1 MAEQQL
7 SGEDRVRE
15 LARLSGITIPEDE
28 VAEVANRFDSLMLE
42 LDKISD
48 FPFDLSDIS
57 ASSQISIFP
66 DEGQLNFKAGTPIFN
81 HEGSLMDNNEI
92 AFLSAAE
99 TAKAVR
105 AGELTPENAVQAYL
119 DRIDRLDSRLA
130 AYITVTREEALD
142 AARQVEW
149 RLSGGGDPGPLCGVP
164 VAIKDQF
171 WTDGILTSNGSRV
184 YRDFVPNEDA
194 TIVRRLKEAGATLL
208 GKLNLSELAM
218 GGTQEPPWGIP
229 ANPWDLDR
237 TPGESSSGSGVALS
251 AHLCAASIGEDTG
264 GSGRGPAAYCGVVG
278 LRPTF
283 ARVSRYGMTH
293 MCWFM
298 DAAAPMTKTVE
309 DCAIV
314 LGVIAGYDERD
325 PYTSQRPVPDYTA
338 TLREGVRGLRVG
350 LIRELHQS
358 PDMHPEVR
366 EAIEK
371 ALDTLR
377 GLGAEVREV
386 SIPLVELAGA
396 IFVGIADTEGA
407 GARDEILRTRAD
419 ELDQASRT
427 RLLSASLV
435 PFKVYNR
442 AAKARVLLR
451 RQFMTALDDVDVL
464 VSPTSPY
471 PAPLHT
477 ALTARFENAEDVRAR
492 FFFRRAYTG
501 CYSLTA
507 LPAISIPGGFTRDGL
522 PIGLQLGARPFA
534 EETLFRAAYAYEQA
548 TDWHTRIAPA
558 AQA

>member
-1 MAEQQL
+1 ME
-7 SGEDRVRE
+7 
-15 LARLSGITIPEDE
+15 
-28 VAEVANRFDSLMLE
+28 N
-42 LDKISD
+42 
-48 FPFDLSDIS
+48 SDIV
-57 ASSQISIFP
+57 
-66 DEGQLNFKAGTPIFN
+66 
-81 HEGSLMDNNEI
+81 
-92 AFLSAAE
+92 FLSAAD
-99 TAKAVR
+99 TARAVR
-105 AGELTPENAVQAYL
+105 AGELTPARAVQAYL
-119 DRIDRLDSRLA
+119 ERIDRMNSRLS

-142 AARQVEW
+142 EAREVESQ
-149 RLSGGGDPGPLCGVP
+149 LQSGRDPGALAGVP

-184 YRDFVPNEDA
+184 YRDFVPSEDA
-194 TIVRRLKEAGATLL
+194 TVVRRLRDAGATLL

-264 GSGRGPAAYCGVVG
+264 GSGRGPASYCGVVG

-283 ARVSRYGMTH
+283 TRVSRYGMTH

-298 DAAAPMTKTVE
+298 DAASPMTKTVE

-314 LGVIAGYDERD
+314 LGAIAGYDERD
-325 PYTSQRPVPDYTA
+325 PLTSRRPVPDYTA
-338 TLREGVRGLRVG
+338 ALGRGVEGLRVG
-350 LIRELHQS
+350 LIKELHES

-366 EAIEK
+366 QAVEASLEVMR
-371 ALDTLR
+371 D
-377 GLGAEVREV
+377 LGAEVQEI

-396 IFVGIADTEGA
+396 IFVGVADTEGA
-407 GARDEILRTRAD
+407 GARDEILRTRAS

-451 RQFMTALDDVDVL
+451 QQFMAALSGVDIL
-464 VSPTSPY
+464 ASPTSPY

-477 ALTARFENAEDVRAR
+477 ALTARFESTEDVRAR

-507 LPAISIPGGFTRDGL
+507 LPAISIPGGFTSDGL
-522 PIGLQLGARPFA
+522 PIGLQLGARPFG
-534 EETLFRAAYAYEQA
+534 EETLFRAAHAFEQA
-548 TDWHTRIAPA
+548 TPWHTRVAPA

>member
-1 MAEQQL
+1 MN
-7 SGEDRVRE
+7 SND
-15 LARLSGITIPEDE
+15 
-28 VAEVANRFDSLMLE
+28 
-42 LDKISD
+42 
-48 FPFDLSDIS
+48 
-57 ASSQISIFP
+57 
-66 DEGQLNFKAGTPIFN
+66 
-81 HEGSLMDNNEI
+81 I
-92 AFLSAAE
+92 AFLSAAA
-99 TAKAVR
+99 TATKVR
-105 AGELTPENAVQAYL
+105 AGELSAGDAVQAYL
-119 DRIDRLDSRLA
+119 DRIDRLNSRLR

-142 AARQVEW
+142 AAQRVER
-149 RLSGGGDPGPLCGVP
+149 RLESGSDSGPLAGVP
-164 VAIKDQF
+164 MAVKDQF

-184 YRDFVPNEDA
+184 YRDFVPTEDA
-194 TIVRRLKEAGATLL
+194 TIVKRLKAAGATLL

-237 TPGESSSGSGVALS
+237 TPGESSSGSGVSLS

-283 ARVSRYGMTH
+283 TRVSRYGMTH

-314 LGVIAGYDERD
+314 LGVIAGHDEND
-325 PYTSQRPVPDYTA
+325 PYTSRRPVPDYTA
-338 TLREGVRGLRVG
+338 SLERGIKGLRVG

-358 PDMHPEVR
+358 QDMHPEVR
-366 EAIEK
+366 QAIE
-371 ALDTLR
+371 ASLDTLR

-396 IFVGIADTEGA
+396 IFVGVADTEGA

-451 RQFMTALDDVDVL
+451 RQFMEALNDVDVL

-477 ALTARFENAEDVRAR
+477 ALTARFESAEDVRRR

-507 LPAISIPGGFTRDGL
+507 LPAISIPGGFTSDGL

-534 EETLFRAAYAYEQA
+534 EETLFQAANAYEQA
-548 TDWHTRIAPA
+548 TTWHTHIAPA
-558 AQA
+558 ALE

>member
-1 MAEQQL
+1 MP
-7 SGEDRVRE
+7 S
-15 LARLSGITIPEDE
+15 
-28 VAEVANRFDSLMLE
+28 
-42 LDKISD
+42 
-48 FPFDLSDIS
+48 
-57 ASSQISIFP
+57 
-66 DEGQLNFKAGTPIFN
+66 
-81 HEGSLMDNNEI
+81 
-92 AFLSAAE
+92 
-99 TAKAVR
+99 
-105 AGELTPENAVQAYL
+105 
-119 DRIDRLDSRLA
+119 
-130 AYITVTREEALD
+130 
-142 AARQVEW
+142 
-149 RLSGGGDPGPLCGVP
+149 
-164 VAIKDQF
+164 
-171 WTDGILTSNGSRV
+171 
-184 YRDFVPNEDA
+184 EDA

-218 GGTQEPPWGIP
+218 GGTQNPPWGIP

-283 ARVSRYGMTH
+283 TRVSRHGMTH

-309 DCAIV
+309 DSAIV
-314 LGVIAGYDERD
+314 LGVIAGHDERD
-325 PYTSQRPVPDYTA
+325 PYTSTRPVPDYTQA
-338 TLREGVRGLRVG
+338 LGKGVEGLRVG

-358 PDMHPEVR
+358 RDMHPEVR
-366 EAIEK
+366 ATVEFG
-371 ALDTLR
+371 LDVLR
-377 GLGAEVREV
+377 GLGAEIKEV

-407 GARDEILRTRAD
+407 GARDELLRTRAD

-451 RQFMTALDDVDVL
+451 QQFMAALENVDVL

-471 PAPLHT
+471 PAPLHS
-477 ALTARFENAEDVRAR
+477 ALTARFESAEDVRSR

-507 LPAISIPGGFTRDGL
+507 LPAISIPGGFTSDGL

-534 EETLFRAAYAYEQA
+534 EETLFRAAHAYEQ
-548 TDWHTRIAPA
+548 TTTWHNRIAPA

>member
-1 MAEQQL
+1 M
-7 SGEDRVRE
+7 
-15 LARLSGITIPEDE
+15 
-28 VAEVANRFDSLMLE
+28 DS
-42 LDKISD
+42 
-48 FPFDLSDIS
+48 
-57 ASSQISIFP
+57 
-66 DEGQLNFKAGTPIFN
+66 
-81 HEGSLMDNNEI
+81 NEI
-92 AFLSAAE
+92 AFLSAAA
-99 TAKAVR
+99 TAKSVR
-105 AGELTPENAVQAYL
+105 SGDLSPVEAVQAYL

-142 AARQVEW
+142 AAQQIER
-149 RLSGGGDPGPLCGVP
+149 RLESGADPGPLAGVP
-164 VAIKDQF
+164 MAIKDQF

-184 YRDFVPNEDA
+184 YRDFVPSEDS
-194 TIVRRLKEAGATLL
+194 TIVGRLKNAGATLL

-218 GGTQEPPWGIP
+218 GGTQNPPWGIP

-283 ARVSRYGMTH
+283 TRVSRYGMTH

-298 DAAAPMTKTVE
+298 DAAAPMTKTIE
-309 DCAIV
+309 DCALV
-314 LGVIAGYDERD
+314 LGAIAGYDEKD
-325 PYTSQRPVPDYTA
+325 PYTSRRPVPDYTA
-338 TLREGVRGLRVG
+338 SLGHGVEGLRIG

-366 EAIEK
+366 QAVEASLE
-371 ALDTLR
+371 TFR
-377 GLGAEVREV
+377 SLGADIQQV

-396 IFVGIADTEGA
+396 IFVGVADTEGA

-451 RQFMTALDDVDVL
+451 RQFMEALNEVDVL

-477 ALTARFENAEDVRAR
+477 ALTARFESADDVRQR

-507 LPAISIPGGFTRDGL
+507 LPAISIPGGFTSDGL

-534 EETLFRAAYAYEQA
+534 EETLFRAAHDYERA
-548 TDWHTRIAPA
+548 TTWHSRVAPA
-558 AQA
+558 ARA

>member
-1 MAEQQL
+1 MEN
-7 SGEDRVRE
+7 S
-15 LARLSGITIPEDE
+15 E
-28 VAEVANRFDSLMLE
+28 VS
-42 LDKISD
+42 
-48 FPFDLSDIS
+48 
-57 ASSQISIFP
+57 
-66 DEGQLNFKAGTPIFN
+66 
-81 HEGSLMDNNEI
+81 
-92 AFLSAAE
+92 FLSAAA
-99 TAKAVR
+99 TARAVR
-105 AGELTPENAVQAYL
+105 AGELTPTEAVQAYL
-119 DRIDRLDSRLA
+119 ERIDRMDSRLSA
-130 AYITVTREEALD
+130 FITVTREEALGE
-142 AARQVEW
+142 ARDVEGQLQLG
-149 RLSGGGDPGPLCGVP
+149 RDPGPLAGVP
-164 VAIKDQF
+164 MAIKDQF
-171 WTDGILTSNGSRV
+171 WTDGILTTNGSRV

-194 TIVRRLKEAGATLL
+194 TVVRRLRNAGATLL

-264 GSGRGPAAYCGVVG
+264 GSGRGPASYCGVVG

-283 ARVSRYGMTH
+283 TRVSRFGMTH

-298 DAAAPMTKTVE
+298 DAAAPMTRTVE
-309 DCAIV
+309 DCALV
-314 LGVIAGYDERD
+314 LGAIAGYDERD
-325 PYTSQRPVPDYTA
+325 PYTSRRPVPDYTA
-338 TLREGVRGLRVG
+338 ALGQGVEGLRVG
-350 LIRELHQS
+350 LIRELHHS

-366 EAIEK
+366 QAVEASLEV
-371 ALDTLR
+371 LR
-377 GLGAEVREV
+377 GLGAEVREI

-396 IFVGIADTEGA
+396 IFVGVADTEGA
-407 GARDEILRTRAD
+407 GARDEILRTQAAD
-419 ELDQASRT
+419 LDQASRT

-451 RQFMTALDDVDVL
+451 QQFMAALSDVDIL

-477 ALTARFENAEDVRAR
+477 ALTARFESAEDVRAR

-507 LPAISIPGGFTRDGL
+507 LPAISIPGGFTSDGL
-522 PIGLQLGARPFA
+522 PIGLQLGARPFG
-534 EETLFRAAYAYEQA
+534 EETLFRAAHAYEQA
-548 TDWHTRIAPA
+548 TTWHTRTAPA

>member
-1 MAEQQL
+1 M
-7 SGEDRVRE
+7 
-15 LARLSGITIPEDE
+15 
-28 VAEVANRFDSLMLE
+28 N
-42 LDKISD
+42 
-48 FPFDLSDIS
+48 
-57 ASSQISIFP
+57 
-66 DEGQLNFKAGTPIFN
+66 
-81 HEGSLMDNNEI
+81 NNEI

-119 DRIDRLDSRLA
+119 ERIDRLDSRLA

-149 RLSGGGDPGPLCGVP
+149 RLSGGGDPGALCGVP

-283 ARVSRYGMTH
+283 TRVSRYGMTH

-338 TLREGVRGLRVG
+338 TLRNGVRGLRVG
-350 LIRELHQS
+350 LIRELHQI

-377 GLGAEVREV
+377 GLGAEVTRGV
-386 SIPLVELAGA
+386 HTAGRAGWSHLRRRSRHGGRRSQGRDSANPRRRAGPGQPHSAAVGVAGA
-396 IFVGIADTEGA
+396 VQGLQPRRQSQSPASAAVHDGPGRCGRAGIAHVA
-407 GARDEILRTRAD
+407 
-419 ELDQASRT
+419 
-427 RLLSASLV
+427 LS
-435 PFKVYNR
+435 R
-442 AAKARVLLR
+442 AAAYGADGAVRECRGCESAILLPPRLHRMLLADGAARNFHTRRFHERRLAHRPPIGGAALR
-451 RQFMTALDDVDVL
+451 RG
-464 VSPTSPY
+464 
-471 PAPLHT
+471 
-477 ALTARFENAEDVRAR
+477 NAVPRRLRLRA
-492 FFFRRAYTG
+492 G
-501 CYSLTA
+501 
-507 LPAISIPGGFTRDGL
+507 
-522 PIGLQLGARPFA
+522 
-534 EETLFRAAYAYEQA
+534 
-548 TDWHTRIAPA
+548 H
-558 AQA
+558 